1 MPGLD
6 SLAFAFV
13 ALTSSLNP
21 APAETGKVSR
31 FKEETLK
38 GAEHGYDRLMV
49 SSRLEDL
56 KETKISP
63 KGEWLFPR
71 VTTAFGRIRPDS
83 EFQARFRV
91 FTENE
96 ADQIKLGNPTAKTLA
111 RFWDMLRYRLSLEHY
126 EGFRYRLVDVFLTS
140 KGQAGGEQMFG
151 EDPFEL
157 DEFGKRPRVMMIYI
171 YQVNKWNRPIDRVRE
186 LAHEYGQTTLPKA
199 SGYPMPEPWTN
210 GILGE
215 TLFLTWTRSLL
226 AAGSLQP
233 ADVFNITVPELD
245 VYLAEKATPRLRK
258 AALEGPRPD
267 LLKTRSLA
275 SFDAW
280 IGLHLWAES
289 ILPVSAFS
297 RGLRLGSGEE
307 KAELAPKGLAEG
319 ASEQESWEFT
329 VPSWTGGKP
338 IWIPLAKGT
347 ATGAKVLKRDPSGWA
362 QIQPTAGVVRVKN
375 PPLQD

>member
-13 ALTSSLNP
+13 ALSSSLNP

-56 KETKISP
+56 KETKMSP

-71 VTTAFGRIRPDS
+71 VTTAFGRVRPDS

-111 RFWDMLRYRLSLEHY
+111 RFWDMLRTRLSLDHSES
-126 EGFRYRLVDVFLTS
+126 FRYRLVDVFLTT

-233 ADVFNITVPELD
+233 ADVFNITLPELD
-245 VYLAEKATPRLRK
+245 AYLAEKATPRLRK
-258 AALEGPRPD
+258 AAFEGPRTD
-267 LLKTRSLA
+267 LLKTRSTEA
-275 SFDAW
+275 FDAW
-280 IGLHLWAES
+280 IGIHLWSNA
-289 ILPVSAFS
+289 ILPVKSFG
-297 RGLRLGSGEE
+297 RGLKLGSVDE

-375 PPLQD
+375 PPLKD

>member
-13 ALTSSLNP
+13 ALSSSLNP

-31 FKEETLK
+31 FKEETLQ

-71 VTTAFGRIRPDS
+71 VTTAFGRSRPDS

-111 RFWDMLRYRLSLEHY
+111 RFWDMLRTRLSLDHSES
-126 EGFRYRLVDVFLTS
+126 FRYRLVDVFLTT

-233 ADVFNITVPELD
+233 ADVFNITLPELD
-245 VYLAEKATPRLRK
+245 AYLAEKATPRLRK
-258 AALEGPRPD
+258 AALEGPRTD
-267 LLKTRSLA
+267 LLKTRTTEA
-275 SFDAW
+275 FDAW
-280 IGLHLWAES
+280 IGLHLWSNA
-289 ILPVSAFS
+289 ILPVKSFG
-297 RGLRLGSGEE
+297 RGLKLGSVDE

-375 PPLQD
+375 PPLKD